1 MNYGQELIIDL
12 QDCDPSNF
20 TRARIEVF
28 LEGLCQKIGMKRE
41 DLHFW
46 DYDDPQEKAAAPAHL
61 KGTSVVQ
68 FITTSTIVIHT
79 LDDLK
84 RAYINVFSCKDF
96 DTEMAADYTKRF
108 FYGQV
113 SSLTVVERK

>member
-1 MNYGQELIIDL
+1 MNYGQELILDL
-12 QDCDPSNF
+12 CDCDPSKF
-20 TRARIEVF
+20 DREYLKVYF
-28 LEGLCQKIGMKRE
+28 EGLCRRLKMRRE

-61 KGTSVVQ
+61 KGTSAVQ

-96 DTEMAADYTKRF
+96 DIEMAVDYTKRF

-113 SSLTVVERK
+113 SYQTVVERK